1 MKLRHENEWYQRIY
15 WQGVQTFENHG
26 YVVFDTFT
34 YEDEHLPRL
43 KHYFDERSL
52 IIKDEKDGKWK
63 YYGECGCFNR
73 EHFAKFMKD
82 LRSDLAHAGYDVKNN
97 IKYVYTTE
105 YGSDKEYTNDKGLKR
120 IGTMRPHYHLMLF
133 VTDPT
138 LDSATLNEYI
148 GKHWFHGYHDN
159 GKNFAELRRNTFHCG
174 MNATDTKVR
183 LRGLANY
190 IGKYM
195 HKSSD
200 YEEVV
205 GKRIKAIAYKKAYPL
220 MKGSTIK
227 ILKRSPELFARWKK
241 AYNDAYKEAYKKVAT
256 FHG

>member
-26 YVVFDTFT
+26 YVIFDTFT
-34 YEDEHLPRL
+34 FDDEHLPRL
-43 KHYFDERSL
+43 KDYFDDSVL
-52 IIKDEKDGKWK
+52 TGIDKDGNEK
-63 YYGECGCFNR
+63 YFGDYGCFNR
-73 EHFAKFMKD
+73 SQFAKFMKD
-82 LRSDLAHAGYDVKNN
+82 LRSALEYDGYDVKNN

-105 YGSDKEYTNDKGLKR
+105 YGSDKEYTNKGLLR
-120 IGTMRPHYHLMLF
+120 RGTMRPHYHLMIF

-138 LDSATLNEYI
+138 LDPAILNKYI
-148 GKHWFHGYHDN
+148 EKHWFYGYHGN
-159 GKNFAELRRNTFHCG
+159 GKNFAELRRNTFHSG

-200 YEEVV
+200 YEEVI
-205 GKRIKAIAYKKAYPL
+205 GKRIKAIAYKMCPMPTFDVK
-220 MKGSTIK
+220 KEIK
-227 ILKRSPELFARWKK
+227 LYSDWKERWKICYRN
-241 AYNDAYKEAYKKVAT
+241 AYSKIAT